1 MTRFVASLCSALPRE
16 IEPVPITAVTAI
28 IDLGDTSIRQLWAL
42 RSHLQEASTLA
53 QANYPETM
61 GTVVVVNASAF
72 FPTIWGWVKGWFDE
86 VTREKIHILGKNPG
100 SSKMLTSLIDKQHLP
115 KIYGGELDWDFFDPP
130 NLDEDAKK
138 KLGEMPKGPF
148 IFEDEK
154 VKRPKHYEGP
164 LDEGIEMADDI
175 AEPHVQPTS
184 QLNGDAKRE
193 TAATDRELNETQLA
207 SETDVAEAAKN
218 MSIHDEPEEVT
229 PAPSTSGGVCRLS
242 EGTPEHELAKEDER
256 PTEVHI
262 IDSKIDQAIG
272 KVLDSAVS
280 KLNGSAKPTAETA
293 ETYEQKS
300 DPIAS
305 VISS

>member
-1 MTRFVASLCSALPRE
+1 MTRFVGSLCSALPRE

-61 GTVVVVNASAF
+61 GTVVVVNASSF

-130 NLDEDAKK
+130 SLDEDAKK
-138 KLGEMPKGPF
+138 VLGEMPKGPF
-148 IFEDEK
+148 IFEDGK

-175 AEPHVQPTS
+175 AEPHTQPTP
-184 QLNGDAKRE
+184 QLNGDAKPE
-193 TAATDRELNETQLA
+193 ILTTGRELNEVQLA
-207 SETDVAEAAKN
+207 SEMDVAEAAKN
-218 MSIHDEPEEVT
+218 MSIHDEPEEVM
-229 PAPSTSGGVCRLS
+229 PAHS
-242 EGTPEHELAKEDER
+242 ESEASDDTPERELAKEDDR
-256 PTEVHI
+256 PAEVQI
-262 IDSKIDQAIG
+262 FESKIDQAIG

-280 KLNGSAKPTAETA
+280 KLNGSAKPTAETIEA
-293 ETYEQKS
+293 YEQKK

-305 VISS
+305 VIPS